1 MLIITT
7 IIICASI
14 ITTLILYNNSMMI
27 EYLRWIASDEIPS
40 AKIDFMD
47 RDRIREK
54 LKYILLVFPSCVIL
68 FSILIWVSSLLLNF
82 NYSPT

>member
-1 MLIITT
+1 
-7 IIICASI
+7 
-14 ITTLILYNNSMMI
+14 MI

-54 LKYILLVFPSCVIL
+54 LIYILLVFPSCVIL

-82 NYSPT
+82 YYSQ